1 MENNNETISSES
13 LIDALDSVT
22 WYNGLDEIIVK
33 WKDPSYFENDRYG
46 NLSWNLET
54 FDNYDMETRAQ
65 LQVIWMICVVLF
77 GEYGTS
83 PRSGWIEPENKEDF
97 YRFVDDITETY
108 RDHEERQKEYY
119 NEH

>member
-1 MENNNETISSES
+1 MEINNETISSET
-13 LIDALDSVT
+13 LIEALDSVT

-46 NLSWNLET
+46 NLFWNFET
-54 FDNYDMETRAQ
+54 FDSYDMETRAQ

-108 RDHEERQKEYY
+108 RDHIERQKEY
-119 NEH
+119 NHEC